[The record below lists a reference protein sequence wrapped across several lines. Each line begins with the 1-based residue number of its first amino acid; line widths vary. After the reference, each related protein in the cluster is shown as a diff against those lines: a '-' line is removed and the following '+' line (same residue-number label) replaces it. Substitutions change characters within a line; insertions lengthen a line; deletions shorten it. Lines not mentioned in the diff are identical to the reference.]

1 MIITSSW
8 IQTRPLSTWQ
18 LNTATKYPK
27 SPKSTCNFLASGC
40 ENRDRQSCPLNF
52 CYKPPTAKTQE

>member
-27 SPKSTCNFLASGC
+27 SPKSTCNFWHPVREQGSTILSA
-40 ENRDRQSCPLNF
+40 ELLLQATD
-52 CYKPPTAKTQE
+52 